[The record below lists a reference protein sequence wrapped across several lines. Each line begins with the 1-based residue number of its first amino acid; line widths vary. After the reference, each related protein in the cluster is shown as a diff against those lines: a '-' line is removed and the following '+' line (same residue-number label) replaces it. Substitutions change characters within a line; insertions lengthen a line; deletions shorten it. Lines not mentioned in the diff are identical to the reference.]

1 MLTSG
6 QFQNIINHRKIQ
18 QIIDDV
24 IRRHGGMTTM
34 NHRLKE
40 MGFDA
45 IKSED
50 GAGRVVM
57 IDEYGVISFN
67 TRLRGDLKLK
77 KWENSAIYFNG
88 DQGILGVQIGRFDK
102 KRDQGMPIVNMRG
115 DNTIQARD
123 ELRLIQDDYSQYN
136 LIPESGQDKLRFDD
150 VELENMEKGSRM
162 ILITIPNSKKR
173 F

>member
-1 MLTSG
+1 
-6 QFQNIINHRKIQ
+6 
-18 QIIDDV
+18 
-24 IRRHGGMTTM
+24 
-34 NHRLKE
+34 
-40 MGFDA
+40 
-45 IKSED
+45 
-50 GAGRVVM
+50 M

-77 KWENSAIYFNG
+77 KWENSAIYFNSDKG
-88 DQGILGVQIGRFDK
+88 VLGIQVGRFDK
-102 KRDQGMPIVNMRG
+102 KRDQEMPIVNMRS

-136 LIPESGQDKLRFDD
+136 LIPQSGQDKLRFDD

>member
-1 MLTSG
+1 MLTSK

-24 IRRHGGMTTM
+24 IRQYGGMTTM
-34 NHRLKE
+34 NHKLKE

-45 IKSED
+45 IKSKD
-50 GAGRVVM
+50 GTAKVVM
-57 IDEYGVISFN
+57 VDEYGVISFN

-77 KWENSAIYFNG
+77 KWENSAIYFNS
-88 DQGILGVQIGRFDK
+88 DQGILGIQIGRFDK
-102 KRDQGMPIVNMRG
+102 KRDSEMPIVNMRS

-123 ELRLIQDDYSQYN
+123 ELRLIQDDYSQYK
-136 LIPESGQDKLRFDD
+136 LIPESGQEKLRFDD